1 MKNMTP
7 FLTYFIAILL
17 STTLA
22 YASGDKSLESD
33 TMLSD
38 IEKEVNLP
46 KEELDTLKPS
56 LDEKS
61 NDFKQSLHDAIDKG
75 FLEFD
80 ELLKKFTATSKD
92 IQTKTNELLTSEEAK
107 KLHDYLNKV
116 DKAAIKQAKDSLVAE
131 LSALLKLT
139 EEQANKIEPALSKSF
154 SDLSSLLGDFMKSG
168 SDNIDQF
175 RSQFDQITKEL
186 KERLQEH
193 LDKEQ
198 METLEK
204 HNQKLK
210 EEIQQ
215 AVFSV

>member
-1 MKNMTP
+1 MKLTTSL
-7 FLTYFIAILL
+7 LTYLIVIVVSVAL
-17 STTLA
+17 S
-22 YASGDKSLESD
+22 YASGDKSLEPE

-61 NDFKQSLHDAIDKG
+61 NDFKQSMHDAVDKG

-80 ELLKKFTATSKD
+80 ELLKKFKATSKD
-92 IQTKTNELLTSEEAK
+92 IQAKTNELLTSEEAK

-139 EEQANKIEPALSKSF
+139 EEQAKKIEPVLSESF
-154 SDLSSLLGDFMKSG
+154 DDLSTLLGDFMKSG

-175 RSQFDQITKEL
+175 IIQFDQITKEL
-186 KERLQEH
+186 KEKLQEQ

-198 METLEK
+198 MDTLQK
-204 HNQKLK
+204 HNQELK
-210 EEIQQ
+210 EKVQQ
-215 AVFSV
+215 TVFSV

>member
-1 MKNMTP
+1 MKHATS
-7 FLTYFIAILL
+7 FLAYLIVILVSATL
-17 STTLA
+17 S

-38 IEKEVNLP
+38 IEKELNLP

-61 NDFKQSLHDAIDKG
+61 NDFKQSMHDAIDKG
-75 FLEFD
+75 FLGFE
-80 ELLKKFTATSKD
+80 ELSKKFKATSED
-92 IQTKTNELLTSEEAK
+92 IQAKTNELLTSEEAK
-107 KLHDYLNKV
+107 KLRDYLNKV
-116 DKAAIKQAKDSLVAE
+116 DKAAIKQAKDSLVTE

-139 EEQANKIEPALSKSF
+139 EEQAKKIEPVLSESF
-154 SDLSSLLGDFMKSG
+154 NDLSSLLGDFMKSG
-168 SDNIDQF
+168 SDNVDQF
-175 RSQFDQITKEL
+175 KSQFDQITKEL
-186 KERLQEH
+186 KEKLQEH

-204 HNQKLK
+204 HNQELK